1 MYNYLA
7 EKSFFSSN
15 FIILILFIIKGFMQ
29 NYLKQGLAAKLYK
42 FSLSTWRKM
51 LSNYNTPFIV
61 CSNIIN
67 VHIRLQ
73 LYLSVNIQRYINF
86 DF

>member
-1 MYNYLA
+1 
-7 EKSFFSSN
+7 
-15 FIILILFIIKGFMQ
+15 
-29 NYLKQGLAAKLYK
+29 
-42 FSLSTWRKM
+42 M

-61 CSNIIN
+61 CSYIIN

-73 LYLSVNIQRYINF
+73 LYLSVNIQRYVNF

>member
-15 FIILILFIIKGFMQ
+15 FIILILLIIKGFMQ
-29 NYLKQGLAAKLYK
+29 NYL
-42 FSLSTWRKM
+42 
-51 LSNYNTPFIV
+51 NTPFIV

-73 LYLSVNIQRYINF
+73 LYLRVNIQRYVNF

>member
-29 NYLKQGLAAKLYK
+29 NYLKLGLAAKL
-42 FSLSTWRKM
+42 
-51 LSNYNTPFIV
+51 
-61 CSNIIN
+61 
-67 VHIRLQ
+67 
-73 LYLSVNIQRYINF
+73 
-86 DF
+86 